1 MGAILTA
8 DGKIGAVP
16 CPAGL
21 PHSVFDGIR
30 HPQVAFDGVYAYY
43 VKSDKIFEYT
53 RISHF
58 HEKMAARKYF
68 GIRLG
73 PMGPE
78 RPRAYHYPLSLL
90 VS

>member
-1 MGAILTA
+1 MGAILRA
-8 DGKIGAVP
+8 DGKMGEVR

-21 PHSVFDGIR
+21 PHSVFGIR

-43 VKSDKIFEYT
+43 VKNDKISEYT

-58 HEKMAARKYF
+58 HEKMAAWKYF